1 MHNLLPHCYRQI
13 YRRYYTINDDI
24 FETLRQ
30 SVINSIDLSTEL
42 TDEDILS
49 VIDEKILSSS
59 SGTYLSIKDKS
70 ILRKQLINSLRGLDI
85 LQELI
90 DDPSISEIMVN
101 GYKDIFIE
109 RNGIVS
115 RTPLTFD
122 SGEKLSNIVQQIV
135 AYSDRRVNEA
145 SPIAD
150 ARLAD
155 GSRVNI
161 VLNPIAI
168 NGPIITIR
176 KFSGAPLS
184 IERLINL
191 NSITKEAADFLEKLV
206 ISGYNIF
213 VSGGTSSGK
222 TTFLNVLSNFI
233 PKGERVIT
241 IEDSAELTLHGIDN
255 LVRLEMRQANVEG
268 SGAITIRDLIH
279 SSLRMRPDR
288 LVIGEV
294 RGAEAMDML
303 QAMNTGHD
311 GCMST
316 GHANSARDMINR
328 LATMSLIAMEIPLA
342 AIKSQIASAIDI
354 IIHLGRLNDKSRR
367 ILEITELCGFD
378 GKDILL
384 NPLFLY
390 NHTTGLIP
398 TGNRMLQT
406 DKLIQ
411 HGFSL

>member
-1 MHNLLPHCYRQI
+1 
-13 YRRYYTINDDI
+13 
-24 FETLRQ
+24 
-30 SVINSIDLSTEL
+30 
-42 TDEDILS
+42 
-49 VIDEKILSSS
+49 
-59 SGTYLSIKDKS
+59 
-70 ILRKQLINSLRGLDI
+70 
-85 LQELI
+85 
-90 DDPSISEIMVN
+90 MVN
-101 GYKDIFIE
+101 GYTDIFIE
-109 RNGIVS
+109 QDGVVK
-115 RTPLTFD
+115 RTPLAFD

-135 AYSDRRVNEA
+135 AYSNRRVNES

-161 VLNPIAI
+161 VLDPIAI

-176 KFSGAPLS
+176 KFSGAPLA
-184 IERLINL
+184 IDRLIKL

-222 TTFLNVLSNFI
+222 TTFLNVLSNFV

-241 IEDSAELTLHGIDN
+241 IEDSAELTLRGIDN
-255 LVRLEMRQANVEG
+255 LVRLEMRQANGEG
-268 SGAITIRDLIH
+268 TGAITIRDLIH

-288 LVIGEV
+288 LIIGEV

-316 GHANSARDMINR
+316 GHANSARDMLNR
-328 LATMSLIAMEIPLA
+328 LATMSLTAMDIPLA

-367 ILEITELCGFD
+367 VLEITEIADFD

-390 NHTTGLIP
+390 DYASGLIS
-398 TGNRMLQT
+398 TGNKMLHT

-411 HGFSL
+411 HGFTPQ